1 MSSRCALLPGQRQ
14 QQQSAITSDQDRN
27 DDVED
32 DSGGI
37 TVFANGDGIDAL
49 SGEPIPSLFSAADAV
64 VTIAT
69 QEDSEVAIEDQ
80 EEDTITNNENTII
93 TLGQLEEE
101 IDLEGY
107 VRGPLFSMTPI
118 DAEVETVASTCT
130 DSSQQQDDDNNAAAN
145 GSIEVTTSTFA
156 IDPITGQSLPVATPV
171 GQVDEEREMGA
182 VEFICKGTLIAG
194 IMFGFIVLF
203 LYLIFRSF
211 MNS

>member
-101 IDLEGY
+101 FDLEGY
-107 VRGPLFSMTPI
+107 VRGPLFGMTPI

-130 DSSQQQDDDNNAAAN
+130 DSSHAAAN
-145 GSIEVTTSTFA
+145 GSIEVTTSSYA

-171 GQVDEEREMGA
+171 GQVNEERQIGA
-182 VEFICKGTLIAG
+182 VEFTCKGVLICG
-194 IMFGFIVLF
+194 IMFGFIVISIY
-203 LYLIFRSF
+203 YLMFRPKL
-211 MNS
+211 